1 MLQVLQN
8 IGYFLVVIV
17 IVVLIHE
24 LGHYAVARWRGV
36 AVKVFSIGFGTEIF
50 GWNHKSG
57 TRFSLAVLPL
67 GGYVRME
74 GWTQQELEEMPAEKR
89 SQGFFGKPLW
99 AKMMVVSAGPVA
111 NFLLAIVIFS
121 CLYMTQGANVI
132 DKTDGIPIGEVVANS
147 PAERAGLLA
156 GDRILKVDGEK
167 IDSFSSLARIIEA
180 SGGRKLVLSLSR
192 AKEGSGANGGKIL
205 QLEVRPQILE
215 GASAHRI
222 GVRLATPKIERL
234 ALAPAIWRATSNS
247 VQLSGEILT
256 AIKELIVG
264 TRSTDELSG
273 PVRLAQISG
282 EAARAGVPVF
292 FSFVAILSINLGLL
306 NLLPIPMLD
315 GGHLLFYAIEVVRRK
330 PLSEKIQQILSIGGL
345 AMLASLMLWVT
356 WQDVLRIVIP
366 ATP

>member
-24 LGHYAVARWRGV
+24 LGHYVVARWRGV

-50 GWNHKSG
+50 GWNHKKSG

-74 GWTQQELEEMPAEKR
+74 GWTQQELEEMPAQKR

-99 AKMMVVSAGPVA
+99 AKMMVVGAGPIA

-121 CLYMTQGANVI
+121 GLYMTQGASVI

-156 GDRILKVDGEK
+156 GDRILKIDGEK
-167 IDSFSSLARIIEA
+167 IQNFTSLARIIGA
-180 SGGRKLVLSLSR
+180 SGGRKLVLSIAR
-192 AKEGSGANGGKIL
+192 AGEML

-215 GASAHRI
+215 GESSHRI
-222 GVRLATPKIERL
+222 GVRLATAEIERL
-234 ALAPAIWRATSNS
+234 GLAPAIWRATSNS
-247 VQLSGEILT
+247 FQLSGEILT

-282 EAARAGVPVF
+282 EAARAGLPTF

-345 AMLASLMLWVT
+345 AMLAALMLWVT
-356 WQDVLRIVIP
+356 WQDVLRIIIP
-366 ATP
+366 AAP